1 MLAINICIYSYSNQY
16 RERNNLFVSIH
27 FTERNYPTGITK
39 EIFLTA
45 KVRETA
51 LWFLYSIQREN
62 TLQELAST
70 GENGYLKEWFLWVY
84 SRETKEM
91 FLTTIARKTTI
102 GILYSI
108 LRKTTLQELAST
120 RENKYIKVRC
130 LWVYS
135 RETKDLF
142 LTNIGRETTLWFL
155 YSILRETTIQELA
168 STTLEKLK
176 RYRNWPVLL

>member
-16 RERNNLFVSIH
+16 RERNNLFVSLH
-27 FTERNYPTGITK
+27 FSERNYPTGITK

-84 SRETKEM
+84 SRETKDM
-91 FLTTIARKTTI
+91 FLTTIVRDTTFWF
-102 GILYSI
+102 LNS
-108 LRKTTLQELAST
+108 LL
-120 RENKYIKVRC
+120 RENTGQY
-130 LWVYS
+130 
-135 RETKDLF
+135 
-142 LTNIGRETTLWFL
+142 
-155 YSILRETTIQELA
+155 
-168 STTLEKLK
+168 
-176 RYRNWPVLL
+176 

>member
-1 MLAINICIYSYSNQY
+1 
-16 RERNNLFVSIH
+16 
-27 FTERNYPTGITK
+27 
-39 EIFLTA
+39 
-45 KVRETA
+45 
-51 LWFLYSIQREN
+51 
-62 TLQELAST
+62 
-70 GENGYLKEWFLWVY
+70 
-84 SRETKEM
+84 M

-130 LWVYS
+130 LWVYF